1 MSEYITRNP
10 DFRAHVTK
18 GFDSQ
23 GLMLTFGAELVEVE
37 EGRVVIEQAF
47 HKGLLQQHGG
57 LHGGTIAA
65 LLDTACGFSAATLLP
80 AGMGITTVEFK
91 TNFLLPGIGEMF
103 SFEADVLKSGRTL
116 TVSEGKAWA
125 YRDGAEKLIATMT
138 ATMMAISL

>member
-1 MSEYITRNP
+1 MNEYIIRNP

-125 YRDGAEKLIATMT
+125 YCDGAEKLIATMT

>member
-1 MSEYITRNP
+1 MREYTIRNP

-23 GLMLTFGAELVEVE
+23 GLMLTFGAQLVEVE

-125 YRDGAEKLIATMT
+125 YRDGDETLIATMT

>member
-1 MSEYITRNP
+1 MSEYIIRNP

-125 YRDGAEKLIATMT
+125 YRDGDEKLIATMT